1 MGETIDARQA
11 RALLPARPDDAHKG
25 TFGKV
30 LVVAGSLQ
38 YPGAAGLASAEGDML
53 RKVITVFLIVLV
65 LMLIAQVPVEQRPP
79 EGRVSYGF
87 PYAICAAAS
96 ILMLVG
102 TSVTSDWLLARVIQ
116 VSALLFV
123 IGVLVFAFQVQGL
136 LRSA

>member
-1 MGETIDARQA
+1 VKVIIGRLTAA
-11 RALLPARPDDAHKG
+11 NWVAHLALILAA
-25 TFGKV
+25 
-30 LVVAGSLQ
+30 AAA
-38 YPGAAGLASAEGDML
+38 AAGLASAEGDML

-65 LMLIAQVPVEQRPP
+65 LMLIAQVPVEQIPP

-102 TSVTSDWLLARVIQ
+102 TSMDSDWLVVRVIQ
-116 VSALLFV
+116 VSALLFA
-123 IGVLVFAFQVQGL
+123 IGIIVFAFQVQGL

>member
-1 MGETIDARQA
+1 MRLIIGRLT
-11 RALLPARPDDAHKG
+11 PANWIAHL
-25 TFGKV
+25 V
-30 LVVAGSLQ
+30 LILAAAAA
-38 YPGAAGLASAEGDML
+38 AAGLASAEGDML

-116 VSALLFV
+116 VSALLFA
-123 IGVLVFAFQVQGL
+123 IGGLVFAFQVQGL

>member
-1 MGETIDARQA
+1 MRLIIGHLTAA
-11 RALLPARPDDAHKG
+11 NWVAHL
-25 TFGKV
+25 V
-30 LVVAGSLQ
+30 LILAAAAA
-38 YPGAAGLASAEGDML
+38 AAGLASAEGDML

-116 VSALLFV
+116 VSAFLFV

>member
-1 MGETIDARQA
+1 MRLIIGRLTAA
-11 RALLPARPDDAHKG
+11 NWVAHL
-25 TFGKV
+25 V
-30 LVVAGSLQ
+30 LILAAAAA
-38 YPGAAGLASAEGDML
+38 AAGLASAEGDML

-116 VSALLFV
+116 VSALLFA
-123 IGVLVFAFQVQGL
+123 ISVLVFAFQVQGL

>member
-1 MGETIDARQA
+1 MRLIIGHLTAA
-11 RALLPARPDDAHKG
+11 NWVAHL
-25 TFGKV
+25 V
-30 LVVAGSLQ
+30 LILA
-38 YPGAAGLASAEGDML
+38 AAAATAGLASAEGDML

-116 VSALLFV
+116 VSALLFA